1 MEKQTQNPQLPQN
14 AVKCR
19 FFAQYFGQRILNPYS
34 LLTYTNTGVIKEIN
48 AVQLSN
54 IRDNDFI
61 ELKSLSK
68 ITDEDAYKIPY
79 RNSSDEIIGY
89 YTANSLIDNIN
100 CIGFYT
106 NEEIDSLRA
115 LSYAVPFMGY
125 SVDDLVS
132 FGWVQLL

>member
-1 MEKQTQNPQLPQN
+1 MQVLLN
-14 AVKCR
+14 
-19 FFAQYFGQRILNPYS
+19 FGQRILNPYS
-34 LLTYTNTGVIKEIN
+34 LLTYTTGVIKEIN

-68 ITDEDAYKIPY
+68 LLMKMLIKY
-79 RNSSDEIIGY
+79 RTEIVVMKLGY

-115 LSYAVPFMGY
+115 LSYVPFII
-125 SVDDLVS
+125 
-132 FGWVQLL
+132 QLMI

>member
-1 MEKQTQNPQLPQN
+1 ML
-14 AVKCR
+14 KCR

-48 AVQLSN
+48 AVSN

-79 RNSSDEIIGY
+79 RNSSDEIIGLY
-89 YTANSLIDNIN
+89 
-100 CIGFYT
+100 
-106 NEEIDSLRA
+106 R
-115 LSYAVPFMGY
+115 
-125 SVDDLVS
+125 
-132 FGWVQLL
+132 